1 MNHRTSV
8 IALFLGALPGAATA
22 QLQEVRQT
30 IFGMD

>member
-1 MNHRTSV
+1 MKHAPWSLLV
-8 IALFLGALPGAATA
+8 LVLMPGTARA